1 MSLWLTIVVI
11 GLITFAIRYSF
22 IGLVNNADFPAI
34 VQRGLRFVP
43 AAVLAAII
51 ASDLAISNKQIDL
64 INSKMAAGAIAII
77 VAWYSRQVIP
87 TLVAGFIVFLLLN

>member
-11 GLITFAIRYSF
+11 GVITFAIRYSF
-22 IGLVNNADFPAI
+22 IGLVNNADFPTI

-64 INSKMAAGAIAII
+64 INPKMAAGAVAII